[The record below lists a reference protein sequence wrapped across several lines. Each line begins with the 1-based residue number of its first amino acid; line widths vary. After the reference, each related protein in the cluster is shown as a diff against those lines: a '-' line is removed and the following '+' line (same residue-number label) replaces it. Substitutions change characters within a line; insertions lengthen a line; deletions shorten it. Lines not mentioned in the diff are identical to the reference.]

1 MSVAL
6 PVHPFPARMAPDFV
20 LERLP
25 KKEKGR
31 TLTILDPMMGSGTIP
46 VLASVSGHRAVG
58 FDTDPL
64 AVIISRT
71 WAKPLDAAALAASAE
86 RATEWARSRSHRAWT
101 HQDSETQDFIDYWF
115 DEATQRRLGALAE
128 GIQEAP
134 PELQDALW
142 CSFSR
147 LIITKDAGASRARD
161 VSHSR
166 PHRVRSAASFDV
178 LDRFCSSA
186 KAVADRHGGLQAKRA
201 GTRRLRL
208 ESGDARSL
216 PLRRETIDAVITSP
230 PYLQAIDYLRGHR
243 MSLVWMGYNMR
254 ELRSLRSNA
263 IGSEKGLAEKG
274 VADSIVGQVVGNGLS
289 NRGRAVVRRYVS
301 DLSGT
306 IGELRRVLRKDG
318 YAAFVVAESTLE
330 GTPIK
335 ISALLEEVASHE
347 GLRCTAREQRE
358 LPASRRYLPPPSKGG
373 SGALDRRMKTESYLT
388 FRRA

>member
-71 WAKPLDAAALAASAE
+71 WAKPLDAAALSASAE
-86 RATEWARSRSHRAWT
+86 RVTEWARSRSHRAWT

-208 ESGDARSL
+208 ETGDARSL
-216 PLRRETIDAVITSP
+216 PLRRETVDAVITSP